1 MTVHNGLQSQNLDFK
16 LPKTIGFNEEG
27 IIIFYN
33 NFEFGALS
41 KEPVEFTI
49 PYVVANSYLKF

>member
-1 MTVHNGLQSQNLDFK
+1 MTVHNGLQAQNLDFK
-16 LPKTIGFNEEG
+16 LPKTIGFNDDG
-27 IIIFYN
+27 VIIFYN

-49 PYVVANSYLKF
+49 PYVVADQFLTF